1 MGESVPPAPVAP
13 PVMESV
19 RENLGFCGFLR
30 KRKDTMKF
38 TWAKYWFKLQN
49 TTLYFYTSQEAHEV
63 QSVRKVSVT
72 DVEYPFEIV
81 MKNGKRKILAADTAD
96 LRDVWMEFLWK
107 SMQLPGPGRHLS
119 SCTWYDIPRLLE
131 RASSASGEGLEE
143 ELRPDSPPCDHVF
156 GHLDETPL
164 LLHSADKG
172 GQFINTRDSCNN
184 APLPPSTDIRN
195 VQLPH
200 PPFYCNV
207 PLPSALACRDAFN
220 IEQTF
225 IPCDHRG
232 TYLKP
237 SYPTDGGV
245 TMQPSYPTDGG
256 VTMQPSYPTDGGVT
270 MQPSYPTDGGVTMQP
285 SYPTDGGVTMQ
296 PSYPTDGGVTMQPLY
311 PTDGGVTTQPLY
323 PTDGG
328 VTTQPLY
335 PTDVGVTTQP
345 FIPQMEG

>member
-49 TTLYFYTSQEAHEV
+49 TTLYFYTSQEAHESCLRGQYYMGRV

-164 LLHSADKG
+164 LLHSADK
-172 GQFINTRDSCNN
+172 
-184 APLPPSTDIRN
+184 
-195 VQLPH
+195 
-200 PPFYCNV
+200 
-207 PLPSALACRDAFN
+207 
-220 IEQTF
+220 
-225 IPCDHRG
+225 
-232 TYLKP
+232 
-237 SYPTDGGV
+237 
-245 TMQPSYPTDGG
+245 
-256 VTMQPSYPTDGGVT
+256 
-270 MQPSYPTDGGVTMQP
+270 
-285 SYPTDGGVTMQ
+285 
-296 PSYPTDGGVTMQPLY
+296 
-311 PTDGGVTTQPLY
+311 DGGVTTQPLY

>member
-1 MGESVPPAPVAP
+1 
-13 PVMESV
+13 
-19 RENLGFCGFLR
+19 
-30 KRKDTMKF
+30 
-38 TWAKYWFKLQN
+38 
-49 TTLYFYTSQEAHEV
+49 
-63 QSVRKVSVT
+63 
-72 DVEYPFEIV
+72 

-164 LLHSADKG
+164 LLHSADK
-172 GQFINTRDSCNN
+172 
-184 APLPPSTDIRN
+184 
-195 VQLPH
+195 
-200 PPFYCNV
+200 
-207 PLPSALACRDAFN
+207 
-220 IEQTF
+220 
-225 IPCDHRG
+225 
-232 TYLKP
+232 
-237 SYPTDGGV
+237 DGGV

-335 PTDVGVTTQP
+335 PTDGGVTTQP
-345 FIPQMEG
+345 LYPTDGGVTAQLDYSESDSDSDYAYDVPRPVGGQIGEKRKQLLHQNESSEASGFA